1 MKILI
6 GNKGKIRMNDF
17 KRLCEEFV
25 DVCFK
30 DYKKETYYNDGTL
43 VYIKIYPKNDSKP
56 VVIWNDKYSLDDTT
70 NKIVIDMK
78 LLEDNLLYPN
88 VINNTKKMIEHL
100 LNEDEAHAHLY
111 IDYEDNQVIYDYV
124 DLYNEIDAHTSLIEM
139 LEDYDIRVSNIDID
153 FILEAIRNY
162 GSLTLGD
169 EITIGVTY
177 LTKREYEGSEEV

>member
-1 MKILI
+1 
-6 GNKGKIRMNDF
+6 MNYF

-30 DYKKETYYNDGTL
+30 DYRKEIYYDDDTL
-43 VYIKIYPKNDSKP
+43 VYIKVYPKDDSKP
-56 VVIWNDKYSLDDTT
+56 VVIWNDKYSLDDTV

-78 LLEDNLLYPN
+78 SLEDNILYPN
-88 VINNTKKMIEHL
+88 VLDNTKKMIRYL
-100 LNEDEAHAHLY
+100 LNDDEAHAHLY

-124 DLYNEIDAHTSLIEM
+124 DLYNEIDAHTSLTLM

-153 FILEAIRNY
+153 FILETIRNY

-177 LTKREYEGSEEV
+177 LTKREYEGLEEV

>member
-1 MKILI
+1 
-6 GNKGKIRMNDF
+6 MNDF

-30 DYKKETYYNDGTL
+30 DYKKEIYYEDCTL
-43 VYIKIYPKNDSKP
+43 VYIKIYPKNGDKP
-56 VVIWNDKYSLDDTT
+56 VVIWNNKYSLGDTV

-78 LLEDNLLYPN
+78 SLEDNILYPN
-88 VINNTKKMIEHL
+88 VTHNTKKMIEYL

-124 DLYNEIDAHTSLIEM
+124 DLYNEIDAHTSLTLM

-153 FILEAIRNY
+153 FILETIRNY

-177 LTKREYEGSEEV
+177 LTKREYEGLEEV